1 MRVGFMPMHY
11 FERVVALL
19 GEPAGLVRNIRR
31 STITATS
38 RASCAARRST
48 GRCRSASMAGTAKD
62 ATAALRS
69 PQRPERNRAPVRFW
83 WDHMVGLDLVRR
95 YGVQTKAPQLEEW
108 GLVAALTDPSGV
120 LWRFAEIPAQNSLK
134 RGARTGAY
142 LRPCISRISSTGQ
155 TGAVVPV
162 HCATVFASKRSSLR
176 RSLIFARISSR

>member
-1 MRVGFMPMHY
+1 MRPIVPAKDFDISGRFYVDLGFEPERLTERLVEMHLGAYSFILQNYYVETWADNFVMHMRVSD
-11 FERVVALL
+11 
-19 GEPAGLVRNIRR
+19 VR
-31 STITATS
+31 
-38 RASCAARRST
+38 
-48 GRCRSASMAGTAKD
+48 
-62 ATAALRS
+62 L
-69 PQRPERNRAPVRFW
+69 W
-83 WDHMVGLDLVRR
+83 WDHIVGLDLVRR
-95 YGVQTKAPQLEEW
+95 YRVETKAPQLEEW